1 MPLRSEFPLRLC
13 RHGLTAAAAL
23 FACSAQ
29 AQDAPDI
36 VVTGRGLPAPPGERA
51 FATVTLDAEQLSADA
66 SGRVENALRDI
77 AGLAQFRRSD
87 ARSANP
93 TSQGV
98 TLRGLGGNASSRAL
112 VLVDGVPQGDPF
124 GGWIAW
130 PAYLP
135 GRLGGVRVT
144 RGGGSGYAG
153 PGALA
158 GTIELFSADA
168 SQLPPLGVAAGYGSR
183 DSIAASA
190 VAAPRLAGGSMTL
203 AADYARGNGFVPTVE
218 RQRGPADIPAPYEQG
233 SVSLRD
239 VVAVGAA
246 TELQFSAL
254 AFSDRRE
261 RGTAFSAIRSQG
273 ADASIRLV
281 GRGRFGWSVLGY
293 LQARTLANQFASLDA
308 ARTAATETL
317 DQYHTPATGIGGRIE
332 LAPPIGGD
340 WSLRLGGD
348 GRGVAGRTEELYT
361 YVAGQPTRRREA
373 GGRTLTLGGFA
384 DLSHESRAVTLSLGG
399 RVDHWTIADGRLF
412 EAPLAGGVPLTD
424 LRFAARSGWEPT
436 GRAGLAWRV
445 DPGATLRAAVYRG
458 WRLPTL
464 NELYRPF
471 RVGADAT
478 AANAGLAP
486 ETLNGVEA
494 GIDLDP
500 AAGLTLRA
508 TAYWNRLD
516 AAIGNVTLDTGPA
529 NFPGVGFVAAGG
541 VYRQRQNLDAIDA
554 KGVEVDLG
562 YRIGPWR
569 LDASY
574 AFTDSH
580 VRASGVGAGLD
591 GLEPAQTARH
601 SGSAGVAWVPRHG
614 PSASI
619 AARYVAPQYEDDQN
633 LRRLTD
639 ALTVDARVVVPVG
652 ADLAI
657 EGRVENATDTEV
669 QAGISGAGI
678 IERTDPRTFWI
689 GIRYRPFA
697 TASNSSR

>member
-1 MPLRSEFPLRLC
+1 MPFEPKRLI
-13 RHGLTAAAAL
+13 L
-23 FACSAQ
+23 FAGPLLFASPAN

-51 FATVTLDAEQLSADA
+51 FATVTLDAARLNQDA
-66 SGRVENALRDI
+66 GDRLENALRDV

-112 VLVDGVPQGDPF
+112 LLVDGVPAADPF

-135 GRLGGVRVT
+135 GRLGGARVT

-158 GTIELFSADA
+158 GTIELFSAGAEQLAPLTAAA
-168 SQLPPLGVAAGYGSR
+168 SYGSR
-183 DSIAASA
+183 NSVEASLVGAAQ
-190 VAAPRLAGGSMTL
+190 LHGGSMTL
-203 AADYARGNGFVPTVE
+203 AADYARGDGFVPTVA
-218 RQRGPADIPAPYEQG
+218 RQRGPADIAAPYEQG

-239 VVAVGAA
+239 VVQVGST
-246 TELQFSAL
+246 TELQVSAL
-254 AFSDRRE
+254 AFRDRRE
-261 RGTAFSAIRSQG
+261 RGTAFSAIRSDG
-273 ADASIRLV
+273 ADASVRLV
-281 GRGRFGWSVLGY
+281 GHGRFGWSALAY
-293 LQARTLANQFASLDA
+293 LQARTLANQFASVNA
-308 ARTAATETL
+308 ARTVATETL
-317 DQYHTPATGIGGRIE
+317 NQYHTPATGIGGRVE
-332 LAPPIGGD
+332 LAPPIGGG
-340 WSLRLGGD
+340 WTLRLGGD
-348 GRGVAGRTEELYT
+348 GRGVAGRDDELYT
-361 YVAGQPTRRREA
+361 FIAGQPTRRRDA

-384 DLSHESRAVTLSLGG
+384 DLSHESRDVTLSLGG
-399 RVDHWTIADGRLF
+399 RVDHWTIAGGHLF
-412 EAPLAGGVPLTD
+412 EAPLAPGPVLTNQ
-424 LRFAARSGWEPT
+424 RFADRGGWEPT
-436 GRAGLAWRV
+436 GRAGAAWRI
-445 DPGATLRAAVYRG
+445 DPAVTLRTAAYRG

-478 AANAGLAP
+478 AANANLSP
-486 ETLNGVEA
+486 ETLSGAEA
-494 GIDLDP
+494 GVDLLP

-516 AAIGNVTLDTGPA
+516 DAIGNVTLGTGA
-529 NFPGVGFVAAGG
+529 GTFPGVGFVAAGG
-541 VYRQRQNLDAIDA
+541 VFRQRQNLDAIVA
-554 KGVEVDLG
+554 KGVEVDLD
-562 YRIGPWR
+562 YAIGAWR

-580 VRASGVGAGLD
+580 LHAGGLAAALD
-591 GLEPAQTARH
+591 GLQPAQTARH
-601 SGSAGVAWVPRHG
+601 SGSATIAWLPHHG
-614 PSASI
+614 PSA
-619 AARYVAPQYEDDQN
+619 AVTARYVAPQFEDDQN

-639 ALTVDARVVVPVG
+639 ALTVDARIALPVG
-652 ADLAI
+652 AGVAI
-657 EGRVENATDTEV
+657 EGRIENLADAEV

-689 GIRYRPFA
+689 GLRYRPFA
-697 TASNSSR
+697 TASNSAR